1 MSCFAKWKKNK
12 KNPFAISEDKV
23 KEWQDAAGSIV
34 TPEYFLKSST
44 VEELKS
50 AFKEEHNI

>member
-1 MSCFAKWKKNK
+1 MKKNK
-12 KNPFAISEDKV
+12 KNPFAISEYKV
-23 KEWQDAAGSIV
+23 KEWQDAAGAIV